1 MGERKSSGET
11 FDFENCAVIVAHP
24 DDETLWA
31 GGTILMHPETRW
43 TVVTLCRKS
52 DRDRAGRF
60 ARAIE
65 EFRISDFGFRIFGK
79 MGDLDDGP
87 EQKPLAEN
95 EVKDTIVGL
104 LANRAVEHLSSG
116 TGENARLR
124 STVQLFDR
132 SIVGAVREPP
142 LQFDLIITH
151 SLCGEY
157 TRHKRHEET
166 AKAVCELWKSGRLP
180 ARQMWMF
187 AYEDGGGKKLPEP
200 IREADLSVKLSD
212 DIWQKKCNIVTKI
225 YGFGPDSFEAK
236 AAGRE
241 EAFWCFGVGDEV
253 EKKFG
258 QDNRIN
264 K

>member
-1 MGERKSSGET
+1 MAEQKSSGEI
-11 FDFENCAVIVAHP
+11 FDFNNCAVIVAHP

-31 GGTILMHPETRW
+31 GGTILMNPETKW
-43 TVVTLCRKS
+43 TIITLCRKS
-52 DRDRAGRF
+52 DPDRAEKF
-60 ARAIE
+60 FRAME
-65 EFRISDFGFRIFGK
+65 YLHAQGG

-87 EQKPLAEN
+87 EQLPLAESDVQN
-95 EVKDTIVGL
+95 TIMSLLPCRRKASPVG
-104 LANRAVEHLSSG
+104 
-116 TGENARLR
+116 
-124 STVQLFDR
+124 DR
-132 SIVGAVREPP
+132 
-142 LQFDLIITH
+142 FDLIITH
-151 SLCGEY
+151 SPRGEY

-212 DIWQKKCNIVTKI
+212 DIWRKKYNIITKI
-225 YGFGPDSFEAK
+225 YGFGPDSFEVK

-241 EAFWCFGVGDEV
+241 EAFWCFEAGDDV
-253 EKKFG
+253 ERRLRNRSKK
-258 QDNRIN
+258 

>member
-1 MGERKSSGET
+1 MTKTERKASDKI

-31 GGTILMHPETRW
+31 GGTILMHPDVQW

-60 ARAIE
+60 LRAME
-65 EFRISDFGFRIFGK
+65 YLHVCGE

-87 EQKPLAEN
+87 EQSPLAEGK
-95 EVKDTIVGL
+95 VQDTIVSL
-104 LANRAVEHLSSG
+104 LHCDPSTSSG
-116 TGENARLR
+116 WDGEQSRIHR
-124 STVQLFDR
+124 
-132 SIVGAVREPP
+132 
-142 LQFDLIITH
+142 FDLIITH
-151 SLCGEY
+151 SPRGEY

-166 AKAVCELWKSGRLP
+166 AKAVCELWKGGGLP

-200 IREADLSVKLSD
+200 IREADFRLGSARYGESLCRGVAQPRLISVKLSD
-212 DIWQKKCNIVTKI
+212 DIWRKKYHTITKI
-225 YGFGPDSFEAK
+225 YGFGSDSFEAK

-253 EKKFG
+253 KRCLRNRSKEK
-258 QDNRIN
+258 
-264 K
+264 

>member
-1 MGERKSSGET
+1 MAKRKSSEKT
-11 FDFENCAVIVAHP
+11 INPTWFKDFNNCAVIVAHP

-52 DRDRAGRF
+52 DRDRTGRF
-60 ARAIE
+60 LRALEYLQARGE
-65 EFRISDFGFRIFGK
+65 

-87 EQKPLAEN
+87 EQMPLVEN
-95 EVKDTIVGL
+95 GVKDTIMSL
-104 LANRAVEHLSSG
+104 
-116 TGENARLR
+116 
-124 STVQLFDR
+124 
-132 SIVGAVREPP
+132 VGAVREPP
-142 LQFDLIITH
+142 LPRFDLIITH

-200 IREADLSVKLSD
+200 IREADFRLGSARYGESLCRGVAQPRLISVKLSD
-212 DIWQKKCNIVTKI
+212 DIWRKKYHTITKI

-236 AAGRE
+236 ATGRE
-241 EAFWCFGVGDEV
+241 EAFWCFGVGDDVMNLELRMKNLELRNTKESK
-253 EKKFG
+253 EK
-258 QDNRIN
+258 
-264 K
+264 

>member
-1 MGERKSSGET
+1 MVEQKSSEKT
-11 FDFENCAVIVAHP
+11 FDFNNCAVIVAHP

-31 GGTILMHPETRW
+31 GGTILMHPEVRW

-60 ARAIE
+60 LRTMEYLHAR
-65 EFRISDFGFRIFGK
+65 GK

-87 EQKPLAEN
+87 EQMPLAEN
-95 EVKDTIVGL
+95 EVEDTIVSL
-104 LANRAVEHLSSG
+104 LPS
-116 TGENARLR
+116 
-124 STVQLFDR
+124 DR
-132 SIVGAVREPP
+132 
-142 LQFDLIITH
+142 FDLIITH

-157 TRHKRHEET
+157 TRHRRHEET
-166 AKAVCELWKSGRLP
+166 SKAVCRLWKNGRLP

-187 AYEDGGGKKLPEP
+187 AYEDDGGKKLPEP

-212 DIWQKKCNIVTKI
+212 DIWQKKYNIVTKI

-253 EKKFG
+253 KRCLRKLT
-258 QDNRIN
+258 Q
-264 K
+264 